1 MSFTTSL
8 QLVLEKYIM
17 EQKFISPY
25 LLILIEGIFG
35 LIINTFALL
44 IAYYNCRG
52 NDGDINSFITDSR
65 GFATV
70 IENFNEILPAIKK
83 NKILIVILIFFIFT
97 NFFEELFLVL
107 TNYYISPS
115 YVCTANST
123 SSFVIW
129 IMLVSYI
136 LATFSDT
143 KENLKI
149 YLIQLVISG
158 IGNIIFMIGV
168 LLYNEIIIVHI
179 CGMEKNTKREISL
192 KAATTLENDDTF
204 VKEVN
209 KISLRMNVICDA

>member
-1 MSFTTSL
+1 
-8 QLVLEKYIM
+8 M

-65 GFATV
+65 RFATV
-70 IENFNEILPAIKK
+70 IEKFNEILPAIKK
-83 NKILIVILIFFIFT
+83 NKILIVILIFIFT
-97 NFFEELFLVL
+97 NFFEELFLIL

-158 IGNIIFMIGV
+158 IGIIIFMIGV

-209 KISLRMNVICDA
+209 RISLRMNVICDA